1 MKARKLLV
9 ALLTPVLALTVAS
22 CGGKGDSTT
31 SSSQAVVHLQVLVLT
46 QVVQPPHL
54 LQQQSALVQAHQQLL
69 QILQVAVLQ
78 HKVIY

>member
-31 SSSQAVVHLQVLVLT
+31 SSSQAPATSSNANPASSTTSITNNVETITISVHS
-46 QVVQPPHL
+46 P
-54 LQQQSALVQAHQQLL
+54 QLL
-69 QILQVAVLQ
+69 ELKLQLMQ
-78 HKVIY
+78 GF